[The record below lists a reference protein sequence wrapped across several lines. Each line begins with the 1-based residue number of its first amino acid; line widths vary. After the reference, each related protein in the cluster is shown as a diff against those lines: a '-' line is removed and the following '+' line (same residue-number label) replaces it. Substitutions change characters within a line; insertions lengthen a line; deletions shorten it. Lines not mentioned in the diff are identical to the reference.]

1 MLHVATVPKVDFLLY
16 SSVQSSTKECWKE
29 TTDKKHSRHNIRI
42 WNGSI
47 NTFCFP
53 VICLLKKLLCTLLFV
68 NYTNGGYTPS
78 SEDVQVY

>member
-1 MLHVATVPKVDFLLY
+1 MLDVATVPKVDFLLY

-42 WNGSI
+42 RNGSI

-53 VICLLKKLLCTLLFV
+53 VICLLCTLLFV

-78 SEDVQVY
+78 SEEVQV